1 MIIPTTTYLHC
12 QELWVQ
18 CDIDQSLWS
27 AASDSLTIKEV
38 IEDDHNKNHGDVVGG
53 SDLCYLN

>member
-1 MIIPTTTYLHC
+1 MK
-12 QELWVQ
+12 